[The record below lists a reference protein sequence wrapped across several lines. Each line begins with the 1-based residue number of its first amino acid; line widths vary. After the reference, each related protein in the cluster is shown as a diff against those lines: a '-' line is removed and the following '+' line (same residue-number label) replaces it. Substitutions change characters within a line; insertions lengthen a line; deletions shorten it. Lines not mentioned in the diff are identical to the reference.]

1 MSDSR
6 PLSRLLPESFLRTIG
21 VSSASSDEREA
32 LWELAQLNSANATV
46 CENLLIR
53 WFGTADTYERG
64 NARDGQA
71 FRAAIGLNVEY
82 HRLATRS
89 EAELG
94 GRLAAA
100 LGNPRETDP
109 YRVSATAKA
118 TVADLGSALAA
129 LANNM
134 EPQAATEVARGLA
147 AALEQSRETES
158 ARDWLA
164 STLSEVISCS
174 T

>member
-1 MSDSR
+1 MWQCDILQRVLRGKSAFSGLTLASASGKSMVFDIQ
-6 PLSRLLPESFLRTIG
+6 LWLPEIPARHEHSPF
-21 VSSASSDEREA
+21 SDEREA

-64 NARDGQA
+64 NARDGQG

-109 YRVSATAKA
+109 YRVSATAKPWLP
-118 TVADLGSALAA
+118 TLAA
-129 LANNM
+129 RWRRWPIAWSPRLRPRSQGA
-134 EPQAATEVARGLA
+134 
-147 AALEQSRETES
+147 
-158 ARDWLA
+158 
-164 STLSEVISCS
+164 
-174 T
+174 